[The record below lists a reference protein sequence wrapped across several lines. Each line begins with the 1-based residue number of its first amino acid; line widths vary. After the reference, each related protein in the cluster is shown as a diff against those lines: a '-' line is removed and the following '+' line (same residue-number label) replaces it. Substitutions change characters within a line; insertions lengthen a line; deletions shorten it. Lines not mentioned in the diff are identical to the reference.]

1 MLVLTPCR
9 FTTSCSSETSVSACV
24 TTRCQ
29 LYWDYEASCHHFF
42 FATVLATFRQ
52 VVPVGACIVIF
63 VRKMLFF
70 LGYFTLVKFMVGV
83 ASLYGLDGPGI
94 ES

>member
-1 MLVLTPCR
+1 MKLRATM
-9 FTTSCSSETSVSACV
+9 FF
-24 TTRCQ
+24 
-29 LYWDYEASCHHFF
+29 FF

-52 VVPVGACIVIF
+52 VVPVATCVVIF

-70 LGYFTLVKFMVGV
+70 LGYFTLLKFMVGV
-83 ASLYGLDGPGI
+83 ASLYGLNGPGI